1 MSTHFM
7 DPNTFHYFK
16 RESRNFTECIRY
28 IRNICFYMN
37 NHFIIVVIYTGNEFY
52 NNLERER
59 EEILSVILPY

>member
-1 MSTHFM
+1 
-7 DPNTFHYFK
+7 
-16 RESRNFTECIRY
+16 
-28 IRNICFYMN
+28 MN